1 MPNPGDVVIA
11 PFPGAVKTKPRP
23 VVIVSTIL
31 YHSVRP
37 DLILALLT
45 TDIAN
50 STKPTDYV
58 LQDWAAAGLHYP
70 TAFRAFLFTL
80 PAVLV
85 SDVKG
90 QLSAGDWQEV
100 QARLRLALAVT

>member
-23 VVIVSTIL
+23 VVVVSTAL

-37 DLILALLT
+37 DLVLGLLT
-45 TDIAN
+45 TDLAS

-58 LQDWAAAGLHYP
+58 LQDWAAAGLHRP
-70 TAFRAFLFTL
+70 SAFRAFLVTV
-80 PAVLV
+80 PAALV
-85 SDVKG
+85 TPPRG
-90 QLSAGDWQEV
+90 QLSARDWQEV
-100 QARLRLALAVT
+100 QVRLRLALAVT

>member
-23 VVIVSTIL
+23 VVVVSTAL
-31 YHSVRP
+31 YHSIRP

-45 TDIAN
+45 TDIAS
-50 STKPTDYV
+50 STKATDYV
-58 LQDWAAAGLHYP
+58 LQDWAAAGLHQP
-70 TAFRAFLFTL
+70 SAFRAFLVTVPATL
-80 PAVLV
+80 VTPP
-85 SDVKG
+85 KG
-90 QLSAGDWQEV
+90 QLSARDWQEV